1 MNETTVNAEVVKA
14 KPAGQVAIKGLA
26 GLLKQ
31 DGIMDRVQALLGER
45 APQFTSSLLSLTNSS
60 RQLCECD
67 PKSVLA
73 SAMVAA
79 TLDLPI
85 NPNLGFAYI
94 IPYGQVAQF
103 QMGYK
108 GFIQLAMRTG
118 QYQRMNAVCVNAEA
132 IAGTDDVGEPIII
145 WDKIDESKPV
155 VGYVFAFK
163 LVNGYTKVAYWTKA
177 KVEAHATRYSQAYKA
192 KKKDSPWMTNFDSQG
207 LKTVIK
213 NTLAKWGILS
223 VEMQKAIEE
232 DSGTRKE
239 LSDDAPPLYLDNA
252 IDIQSTV
259 TTEAASAPS
268 IADRAKAASVSEPA
282 AFDRDGAI
290 KTVKTLMDGMKSSP
304 IKAAMEAS
312 GLVYEDDPPPEMQ
325 SDAVLAKLIA
335 ELTAR
340 TSAKK

>member
-1 MNETTVNAEVVKA
+1 MSETTVNAEVVKA
-14 KPAGQVAIKGLA
+14 KPAGQVALKGLA

-268 IADRAKAASVSEPA
+268 IADRAKAAVTEPA
-282 AFDRDGAI
+282 QFDRDGAI

-304 IKAAMEAS
+304 IKAAMEAA

-325 SDAVLAKLIA
+325 SDAVLVKLIA